1 MLRCQLLLK
10 TVLWA
15 LVFSLF
21 SIAEAQTLRSAQT
34 NHQIRPRRATAT
46 GIITE
51 RISPKD
57 LQRWSA
63 IERIVFAEDKS
74 GQPLHPT
81 LRGLWEWVATSG
93 HAVYIEL
100 ATSNRVST
108 CTAGS
113 FSIER
118 LDPQG
123 KRHEGVVRLYLSNI
137 DQAYVGASAARAGN
151 FIPFDKLSKEERY
164 AEVLGHELAHA
175 TFILS
180 DQQRA
185 EMVEEMVEQ
194 TNELLLKY
202 AQRKREPMGQEMHQR
217 LLKRDSLLKDLE
229 EQAEMMEA
237 AVWREIIAGKKSTDK
252 SLIAERK

>member
-1 MLRCQLLLK
+1 MLRRQLLSG
-10 TVLWA
+10 TVLLA
-15 LVFSLF
+15 LFFSLL
-21 SIAEAQTLRSAQT
+21 SITKAQDT
-34 NHQIRPRRATAT
+34 RPRRATAT

-51 RISPKD
+51 RILPKN

-63 IERIVFAEDKS
+63 IERIVFAADSS

-81 LRGLWEWVATSG
+81 LRGLWEWAEASG

-123 KRHEGVVRLYLSNI
+123 KRHEAVVRLYLSNI
-137 DQAYVGASAARAGN
+137 DQAYVGEHAAHAGN
-151 FIPFDKLSKEERY
+151 FVPFDKLSKEERY

-175 TFILS
+175 AFILS
-180 DQQRA
+180 HQQRA

-194 TNELLLKY
+194 TNELLLKS
-202 AQRKREPMGQEMHQR
+202 AQRAGEPLGQEMRQR
-217 LLKRDSLLKDLE
+217 LIKRDSVLKDLE
-229 EQAEMMEA
+229 EQAETMEA
-237 AVWREIIAGKKSTDK
+237 AVWREILAGKKAADK
-252 SLIAERK
+252 SLIAGRK

>member
-1 MLRCQLLLK
+1 MLRRQLLSG
-10 TVLWA
+10 TVFLA
-15 LVFSLF
+15 LFFSLL
-21 SIAEAQTLRSAQT
+21 SIAEAQAA
-34 NHQIRPRRATAT
+34 RPRRVTTT

-51 RISPKD
+51 RLLPKD

-63 IERIVFAEDKS
+63 IERIVFAEDRS

-81 LRGLWEWVATSG
+81 LRGLWEWAEASG

-123 KRHEGVVRLYLSNI
+123 KRHDVVVRLYLSNI
-137 DQAYVGASAARAGN
+137 DQAYVGANAARAGT
-151 FIPFDKLSKEERY
+151 FVPFAGLSKEERY

-175 TFILS
+175 AFILS
-180 DQQRA
+180 HQPRA

-194 TNELLLKY
+194 TNELLLKHT
-202 AQRKREPMGQEMHQR
+202 QRAGEPMGQEMRQR
-217 LLKRDSLLKDLE
+217 LLKRDSVLKDLE
-229 EQAEMMEA
+229 EQAETMEA
-237 AVWREIIAGKKSTDK
+237 GVWREIMAGKKAADK
-252 SLIAERK
+252 SLIAGRK